1 MTFRV
6 LTLTILLSLAFYA
19 PDCQPNPDKPSN
31 NSGKAENAGNQNGTS
46 TQPAATV
53 IGAVNPMFSVSE
65 AQLRAAF
72 ADYVSRGEKKQKVAV
87 GEERSTDVSV
97 EGTHGSG
104 SLKLRV
110 LFLPPLE
117 QAKAR
122 GYSFGLVAKQRTPED
137 RKAFEDVSIKR
148 ILLRTQQADFRV
160 FLQQA
165 DNDDAAI
172 PTITF
177 KLVDKDGQR
186 VNPTTQPT
194 SYTAG
199 RDIITA
205 VALAEEGQELSFPL
219 FSGARPY
226 LTGEMDKMS
235 LVVSVGGAEQTLEY
249 RLGK

>member
-1 MTFRV
+1 MIFRV

-31 NSGKAENAGNQNGTS
+31 NSGKAENSGNQNGTS
-46 TQPAATV
+46 TQPAAAL
-53 IGAVNPMFSVSE
+53 IGAVNPMFSVTE

-87 GEERSTDVSV
+87 GEERSADVSV
-97 EGTHGSG
+97 EGG

-117 QAKAR
+117 EAKAR

-137 RKAFEDVSIKR
+137 RKAFEDVAIKR
-148 ILLRTQQADFRV
+148 ILQRTQQVDFRV
-160 FLQQA
+160 FLQQTN
-165 DNDDAAI
+165 DDDAAI

-177 KLVDKDGQR
+177 KLLDKDGQR
-186 VNPTTQPT
+186 INPTTQPT
-194 SYTAG
+194 SFTAG

-219 FSGARPY
+219 FSSTRPA
-226 LTGEMDKMS
+226 LTAEMDKMS

>member
-19 PDCQPNPDKPSN
+19 PDCQPKPDKPSD
-31 NSGKAENAGNQNGTS
+31 NSGKAANSGNNNGIS

-53 IGAVNPMFSVSE
+53 IGAVNPLFSVTE

-87 GEERSTDVSV
+87 GEERSADVSV
-97 EGTHGSG
+97 EGTHG

-148 ILLRTQQADFRV
+148 ILQRTQQVDFRV

-165 DNDDAAI
+165 NDDDAAI

-177 KLVDKDGQR
+177 KLVDKDGQQI
-186 VNPTTQPT
+186 NPTTQPT

-219 FSGARPY
+219 FSGTHPY

-249 RLGK
+249 RLRK

>member
-1 MTFRV
+1 MTLRV
-6 LTLTILLSLAFYA
+6 LMLTVLLSLAYYA
-19 PDCQPNPDKPSN
+19 PDCQPNPDKSSN
-31 NSGKAENAGNQNGTS
+31 NSGKAGNPGNQNGTN
-46 TQPAATV
+46 TQPATT
-53 IGAVNPMFSVSE
+53 GAVNPMFSVTES
-65 AQLRAAF
+65 QLRAAF
-72 ADYVSRGEKKQKVAV
+72 ADYVSRGEKNQKVAV
-87 GEERSTDVSV
+87 GEERSADVSL

-122 GYSFGLVAKQRTPED
+122 GYSFGRVAKQRTPED
-137 RKAFEDVSIKR
+137 RKAFEDVSIR
-148 ILLRTQQADFRV
+148 RVLQTTQQVNFRV

-165 DNDDAAI
+165 TDNNAEI

-177 KLVDKDGQR
+177 KLVDNDGQR
-186 VNPTTQPT
+186 INPTTQPT

-219 FSGARPY
+219 FNGTRPY

-235 LVVSVGGAEQTLEY
+235 LVVVVGGAEQTFEY